1 MLLGLI
7 TLLAAAQAGFHQ
19 DLATL
24 SAEGA
29 EVGFACGS
37 VSRAVHGL
45 EGVVEAFGDIPGG
58 AEKLQWERM
67 RTFLSTDPFDG
78 AFVSDGSFAFGTFEP
93 KHIVVLLHT
102 TLGGSDVAG
111 RFAHQTGGTMAPEGD
126 GFRVVGP
133 DVDVLVTTVDGA
145 VRLEQGVPRQPVLR
159 TEEDRVLAALPD
171 LGQGCAVIGG
181 LPAKPPVGGGRFGI
195 YLPLDGAQAAR
206 FVMQSPSLVAGS
218 AFAQQAPV
226 ALPDVHTPVGPSA
239 WLTIGFSLADADLS
253 TILKDDALKRA
264 RTLQKFMPIDAGITL
279 GLFFEDTPGVGAV
292 VPLAKPWPA
301 KKVLRHLRKVL
312 EKVKAA
318 EVTPL
323 GPDRFQAVVDNR
335 TFVVGARTG
344 TIVLST
350 SQELTDALV
359 ANAGTAWLDPSERER
374 AAGWLLAMEVRSV
387 PPFLGAELAGPLWVG
402 VRVEGDLVVGEAVLP
417 LGEAGWAA
425 LLKTLKEKAKPGKG
439 GIEGAGG
446 DGVGGDGGEGAG
458 GEGGTPL

>member
-7 TLLAAAQAGFHQ
+7 TLLGSAQAGFHQ

-37 VSRAVHGL
+37 VSRAVQGL

-58 AEKLQWERM
+58 DDRVQWDRM
-67 RTFLSTDPFDG
+67 RTFLSTDPVDG

-111 RFAHQTGGTMAPEGD
+111 RFAHQTGGTMAPDGD

-145 VRLEQGVPRQPVLR
+145 IRLEQGVPRVPAPP

-195 YLPLDGAQAAR
+195 YLPLEGTQAAR
-206 FVMQSPSLVAGS
+206 FVMQSPSLAAGS
-218 AFAQQAPV
+218 AFSQQAPV
-226 ALPDVHTPVGPSA
+226 VLPNVRTPAGPGA

-279 GLFFEDTPGVGAV
+279 GVFFEGTPGVGAV

-301 KKVLRHLRKVL
+301 KKSLRHMRKVL

-323 GPDRFQAVVDNR
+323 GPDRFQAIVDNR

-344 TIVLST
+344 AIVLST
-350 SQELTDALV
+350 SAELTDALV

-374 AAGWLLAMEVRSV
+374 AARWLLAMEVRSV
-387 PPFLGAELAGPLWVG
+387 PPVLGVDLVGPLWVG

-425 LLKTLKEKAKPGKG
+425 LLKTLKEKAAPGKG
-439 GIEGAGG
+439 GIEVE
-446 DGVGGDGGEGAG
+446 GVGGDGG
-458 GEGGTPL
+458 TPL

>member
-1 MLLGLI
+1 MLLGLM
-7 TLLAAAQAGFHQ
+7 TLLASAQAGFHQ

-58 AEKLQWERM
+58 AERAQWERM
-67 RTFLSTDPFDG
+67 RTFLSTDPVDG

-126 GFRVVGP
+126 GFRVIGP
-133 DVDVLVTTVDGA
+133 DVDVLVTTTTVDGA
-145 VRLEQGVPRQPVLR
+145 IRLEQGVPRAPVPR

-264 RTLQKFMPIDAGITL
+264 RTLQKFMPIDAGITM
-279 GLFFEDTPGVGAV
+279 GIFFEGTPGVGAV

-301 KKVLRHLRKVL
+301 KKTLRHMRKVL

-318 EVTPL
+318 EVTSL

-350 SQELTDALV
+350 SAELTDALV

-387 PPFLGAELAGPLWVG
+387 PPFLGADLAGPLWVG

-425 LLKTLKEKAKPGKG
+425 LLKTLKEKAKPGRSG
-439 GIEGAGG
+439 MEGAGG
-446 DGVGGDGGEGAG
+446 DG
-458 GEGGTPL
+458 GTPL